1 MNAIYAEP
9 PPVVLAAE
17 QALLGA
23 IMANNKAYEA
33 VGAFLLPEHFA
44 QPVHGH
50 LYRKMAEIIGKGRH
64 VDAMILNIELEHAG
78 ILKEVGGV
86 PYLADLLHAMVGIL
100 PAIEYGKAIK
110 DAWVRRE
117 AMAVME
123 ESRVSCSLRT
133 GEQSGQEIVSEAIA
147 RLSELAEPDGG
158 RGTLS
163 QAANNLL
170 AGVEAA
176 HQRQIGFERLE
187 VGLPSVDRLLGGLWP
202 GNLYFLMAHSG
213 SGKTSALMQFCRHIA
228 RNLTGGAH
236 VHMFSLEMSQ
246 EDILLISTAA
256 ESRWTA
262 EQIRAGDIGD
272 ADQWL
277 RLKATTKVLG
287 ELPIVIDDAPVDMA
301 ALKLRA
307 REIKRS
313 KKTRL
318 IVIDH
323 FDLIDQDAS
332 RRPMNLNEWV
342 PRAGKALKDLSKELG
357 VPVLVLRQVNKP
369 ADRDSARPTRND
381 LPFDKGQA
389 ADEIHAIYR
398 REMDMPADPPGI
410 GLLRSAEKQAE
421 ARHDWDEQKRAAR
434 GAAEWIALKRR
445 FGPTGSTHLRF
456 DGPRQL
462 FREAIP
468 ADHGSQ
474 EESDMFNRGEA

>member
-163 QAANNLL
+163 QAAAALV
-170 AGVEAA
+170 AQAEAA
-176 HQRQIGFERLE
+176 HKGNAGHERLE
-187 VGLPSVDRLLGGLWP
+187 IGLPSVDRLLGGLWP
-202 GNLYFLMAHSG
+202 GDFYCLMAYSG
-213 SGKTSALMQFCRHIA
+213 TGKTPMLSQIA
-228 RNLTGGAH
+228 RNLARRDAP
-236 VHMFSLEMSQ
+236 VHLFSLEMRRT
-246 EDILLISTAA
+246 DILRISTVA
-256 ESRWTA
+256 ESRWSSQ
-262 EQIRAGDIGD
+262 QIKSGDIGN
-272 ADQWL
+272 ADDWIEFQGIVE
-277 RLKATTKVLG
+277 TLG
-287 ELPIVIDDAPVDMA
+287 KLPIEIDEGPLDIQAV
-301 ALKLRA
+301 KIRA
-307 REIKRS
+307 RQVKRTKS
-313 KKTRL
+313 TRL
-318 IVIDH
+318 IGIDYL
-323 FDLIDQDAS
+323 DLIAPDERRRNMPKNLWLPILRQEIKELAQELNLPILALSQINKPGRDDGEE
-332 RRPMNLNEWV
+332 RRPT
-342 PRAGKALKDLSKELG
+342 KE
-357 VPVLVLRQVNKP
+357 N
-369 ADRDSARPTRND
+369 
-381 LPFDKGQA
+381 LPFDSGQA
-389 ADEIHAIYR
+389 IDELHCLYR
-398 REMDMPADPPGI
+398 REMFMGQEPPGF
-410 GLLRSAEKQAE
+410 GLLRTSELKQA
-421 ARHDWDEQKRAAR
+421 AIDRWQQDKQAAK
-434 GAAEWIALKRR
+434 GAAEWIALRR
-445 FGPTGSTHLRF
+445 RDGPLTTAHLRF
-456 DGPRQL
+456 DGPRVT
-462 FREAIP
+462 FRDAMP
-468 ADHGSQ
+468 AD
-474 EESDMFNRGEA
+474 MFSRGER